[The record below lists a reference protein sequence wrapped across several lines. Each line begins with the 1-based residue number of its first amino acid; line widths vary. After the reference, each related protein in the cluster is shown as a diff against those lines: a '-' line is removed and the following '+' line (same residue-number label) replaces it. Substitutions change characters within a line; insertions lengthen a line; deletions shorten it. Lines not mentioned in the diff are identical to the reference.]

1 MGERTIITTIE
12 LTEVIKDMPKE
23 FEFDKK
29 AQEEHVKSKIKAA
42 LNVDDVVVTN
52 VQEFIQG

>member
-12 LTEVIKDMPKE
+12 LTEIIKDMPKE

-29 AQEEHVKSKIKAA
+29 ARRNMLRVK
-42 LNVDDVVVTN
+42 
-52 VQEFIQG
+52 